1 MVFKSNIK
9 AEFYCDAE
17 SSIEKWDQIWRAVS
31 SCQVSPA
38 DLDHIFR
45 LQQPSYL
52 IMIQNV
58 FQKFVYSWEQCQ
70 CILYLYHVNIARIY
84 NAPCFCQQSL
94 LRWVNS
100 VLFLFFLSRV
110 TVIDVIFSDA
120 FTCRLMA
127 YNYIILYL
135 VSAPGDR
142 WRVLRIISWSS
153 FFTSTQLS
161 YTTTM
166 LFSATDIYLF
176 TRHCSTQCLVTKRV
190 NQT

>member
-1 MVFKSNIK
+1 MFS
-9 AEFYCDAE
+9 DL
-17 SSIEKWDQIWRAVS
+17 D
-31 SCQVSPA
+31 SCFFLSEA

-45 LQQPSYL
+45 LQQPPYL

-58 FQKFVYSWEQCQ
+58 FQKFVYSWEQCK
-70 CILYLYHVNIARIY
+70 CILYLYYVNIVRIY
-84 NAPCFCQQSL
+84 NASCFCQQSL

-127 YNYIILYL
+127 YILFC
-135 VSAPGDR
+135 
-142 WRVLRIISWSS
+142 IWSQRLETDGV
-153 FFTSTQLS
+153 FCALFHGHLFLLPHNWVIRQLCF
-161 YTTTM
+161 
-166 LFSATDIYLF
+166 FSATDIYLF
-176 TRHCSTQCLVTKRV
+176 TRHCSTQCLVTKRM